1 MSFSRHRHVVWLTLA
16 LALGAGAGAAPDAT
30 DTTGQPAGPAGNATT
45 VTAPQP
51 VAPPALA
58 APPAPAAPAPKPSA
72 TVTPKPRPRLSNDVK
87 SELAG
92 QLPDWVKPPPPP
104 PEAPPPPPL
113 AEGEEVVQMPA
124 VMVFADKLPRI
135 DEKAWLTTKARDE
148 VLKKWYLS
156 DFDRSFLNRYTVPI
170 LGVSQEARAN
180 QMYEEDQRLRDMK
193 SMQDQIDVL
202 KKLDPQAA
210 KELQQVSDQIFTRT
224 GQE

>member
-1 MSFSRHRHVVWLTLA
+1 MSLPRHRHVAWLTLA
-16 LALGAGAGAAPDAT
+16 LALGTGAGAAPDAT
-30 DTTGQPAGPAGNATT
+30 DTTGQPAGAAPT

-58 APPAPAAPAPKPSA
+58 APPAPAAPKPSEA
-72 TVTPKPRPRLSNDVK
+72 LTPKPRPRLSNDVK
-87 SELAG
+87 AELAG
-92 QLPDWVKPPPPP
+92 QLPDWVKAPPPP

-113 AEGEEVVQMPA
+113 PEGEEVVQMPA

-170 LGVSQEARAN
+170 LGVSQEARAR

-202 KKLDPQAA
+202 KKMDPLAA

>member
-1 MSFSRHRHVVWLTLA
+1 MNSPRHRHVAWLTLA
-16 LALGAGAGAAPDAT
+16 LALGTGAGAAPDAP
-30 DTTGQPAGPAGNATT
+30 DTTGQPAGPAGTT
-45 VTAPQP
+45 ATAPQS

-58 APPAPAAPAPKPSA
+58 APPASAAPAPKPSA
-72 TVTPKPRPRLSNDVK
+72 AVTPRPRPRLSNDLK
-87 SELAG
+87 AELNG
-92 QLPDWVKPPPPP
+92 QLPDWVKPPPEPP
-104 PEAPPPPPL
+104 APPPPPL
-113 AEGEEVVQMPA
+113 PEGEEVVQMPA

-135 DEKAWLTTKARDE
+135 DEKAWLTPKARDE

-170 LGVSQEARAN
+170 LGVSQEARAR

-202 KKLDPQAA
+202 KKSDPEAA